1 MHKIPLNMLKNKAK
15 SYADMVR
22 NRVDVT
28 GEEAKLAADYRNLGE
43 KVYHAV
49 LGDLV
54 SVMKSD
60 PAVVELVGSIEE
72 RLRKLRELKGNR

>member
-1 MHKIPLNMLKNKAK
+1 MNKIPLNLLKNKAK

-28 GEEAKLAADYRNLGE
+28 GEEAKLAADYRDLGE

-54 SVMKSD
+54 S
-60 PAVVELVGSIEE
+60 PEE
-72 RLRKLRELKGNR
+72 DQGTEGQPVNREEDRSTCFFQGYLGQ

>member
-1 MHKIPLNMLKNKAK
+1 MSASDTPCAN
-15 SYADMVR
+15 
-22 NRVDVT
+22 
-28 GEEAKLAADYRNLGE
+28 YRDLGE

-60 PAVVELVGSIEE
+60 PAIVELVGSIEE
-72 RLRKLRELKGNR
+72 RLRKIKELKGSR

>member
-1 MHKIPLNMLKNKAK
+1 MNKIPLNLLKNKAK

-28 GEEAKLAADYRNLGE
+28 GEEAKLAADYRDLGE

-49 LGDLV
+49 LGALV

-60 PAVVELVGSIEE
+60 PALVDLVGSIEE
-72 RLRKLRELKGNR
+72 RLRKIKELKGSR